1 MSTKRLL
8 TKHPA
13 LRRIEQVF
21 AFMEECGVSF
31 EFDPYGTIHAVVDG
45 RRFRFRDLE
54 HQAFE
59 GSGIYELPPL
69 LEYAALID
77 EE

>member
-1 MSTKRLL
+1 MAER
-8 TKHPA
+8 
-13 LRRIEQVF
+13 
-21 AFMEECGVSF
+21 GVSF

-45 RRFRFRDLE
+45 RRFRLRDIE
-54 HQAFE
+54 HRAFE
-59 GSGIYELPPL
+59 GSGIYELPPF